1 MLRLILAAA
10 LLMAAACTPTFNWRE
25 IAVGPAPLH
34 AMFPCKPDKAE
45 NRTQFPGRVI
55 VLHATGCETGGAA
68 FVVVYGDAG
77 EGADPKAILAQW
89 EQATLAAA
97 KAKGMQTQG
106 QYFARGTS
114 VYQAVV
120 YAPKLKAE
128 MTEPFFAGLR
138 FE

>member
-10 LLMAAACTPTFNWRE
+10 LLLATACTPTFNWRE

-55 VLHATGCETGGAA
+55 VLHATGCEAGGAA
-68 FVVVYGDAG
+68 FVVVYGDRG
-77 EGADPKAILAQW
+77 DDADPQALLSQW
-89 EQATLAAA
+89 EQVTLAAA
-97 KAKGMQTQG
+97 KAKGTQAQG
-106 QYFARGTS
+106 KYFARGRV